1 MKSGMLAAEAAA
13 SALAAQ
19 AESGAAR
26 PSPLDLSSY
35 ETALQGSWVHSELHR
50 ERNIRPSFGLG
61 LGIYGGIAVSAI
73 EAYLLRGRAPWT
85 LRHRHADH
93 EALAPAADAAPK
105 EYPKPDGEITFD
117 LNTSLFRQVHG
128 GGLGGWGVR
137 ETGVTGKVECNL
149 VTCLLVS
156 FRAYFDQESHDWHHT
171 FVPTGLAPTTSTTSQ
186 RTCACAITRSPRRS
200 TCPCTAVL
208 RVGTAQQVRGGA
220 LFCGQG

>member
-26 PSPLDLSSY
+26 PSPLDLSSS

-93 EALAPAADAAPK
+93 EALAPAADASPK
-105 EYPKPDGEITFD
+105 QYPKPDGEITFD
-117 LNTSLFRQVHG
+117 LNTSLFRQVLEGRFGRG
-128 GGLGGWGVR
+128 GGLERWH
-137 ETGVTGKVECNL
+137 EIL
-149 VTCLLVS
+149 SPVS
-156 FRAYFDQESHDWHHT
+156 S
-171 FVPTGLAPTTSTTSQ
+171 
-186 RTCACAITRSPRRS
+186 
-200 TCPCTAVL
+200 
-208 RVGTAQQVRGGA
+208 
-220 LFCGQG
+220 